1 MFHQSLPN
9 YLSDEIERI
18 QRCAMWI
25 IYPGLKYG
33 EALAKANI
41 TTLHSRRELLS
52 RKLFKDIVN
61 DKNHKLAELL
71 PPKSSHNKSLRNTR
85 LFNTPICKTDRFK
98 KSFIISH
105 SMYMVDK

>member
-1 MFHQSLPN
+1 M
-9 YLSDEIERI
+9 RI
-18 QRCAMWI
+18 V
-25 IYPGLKYG
+25 YPGLKYG

-52 RKLFKDIVN
+52 RKLFKDIVH

-85 LFNTPICKTDRFK
+85 LFTTLQFVKQIGLKNHLLAVTACI
-98 KSFIISH
+98 H
-105 SMYMVDK
+105 G